1 MMTGDFDVFNVKYR
15 VIKYRIKYG
24 VRYRQNCL
32 I

>member
-1 MMTGDFDVFNVKYR
+1 MHKLGIRDFDVFSVSG
-15 VIKYRIKYG
+15 IKYG